1 MNLVVLLRARR
12 LSHGGALGSPPLGP
26 AEHAAILL
34 GRRLADEA
42 PGSSLRVLCA
52 GDTSENPALDLATRL
67 GAGETFRLYDP
78 LLACVDGLGVARA
91 LSFAL
96 RHLGFDLVL
105 TGLAAADHPRAYT
118 GPAVA
123 ECLDIRH
130 LTGVHEA
137 RWLTTDEGGGIRAR
151 RPCDPEAGIDL
162 PLPCL
167 LTVAPTA
174 AAPALPED
182 VPAAPP
188 PRVLSLTDVGLSSAL
203 LQPRTPMRGTY
214 QVGAPQPDAPR
225 WLEDGAALAQ
235 HLRAIEILRG

>member
-12 LSHGGALGSPPLGP
+12 LSHGGALCPRPLGP
-26 AEHAAILL
+26 GEHAALLL
-34 GRRLADEA
+34 GRRLADA
-42 PGSSLRVLCA
+42 VPGSTLRVLCA
-52 GDTSENPALDLATRL
+52 GDTSENPALALATRL
-67 GAGETFRLYDP
+67 GADETVRLYDP

-105 TGLAAADHPRAYT
+105 AGLAAGDHPRAYI

-130 LTGVHEA
+130 LTGVCEA
-137 RWLTTDEGGGIRAR
+137 RWLDPEEGGGIRAR
-151 RPCDPEAGIDL
+151 RPCDPEGGLTL

-167 LTVAPTA
+167 LTVAPA
-174 AAPALPED
+174 ADPPSLPAD
-182 VPAAPP
+182 VPAAPL
-188 PRVLSLTDVGLSSAL
+188 PRVLSLSDVGLSTAL
-203 LQPRTPMRGTY
+203 LQPRAPMRGTY
-214 QVGAPQPDAPR
+214 HPGAQQTGAPR

-235 HLRAIEILRG
+235 HLRAIEILRS